1 MAEIVILDGYAVN
14 PGDLSWDGIAAQGHL
29 TVYERTPADQIVERI
44 GSAEAIFT
52 NKCLITAEVLDAC
65 PGVRFIGE
73 LATGYNNIDIDAAR
87 ARGVCVSN
95 IPAYST
101 DSVVQ
106 MTFALLLEACHHV
119 GAHSDA
125 VHAGEWSSCP
135 DFCFWKFPLVEL
147 AGKTMGIIGFG
158 RIGQGVA
165 RVARA
170 FGMNVLAYGPRY
182 KPEMDENGCR
192 AASLDELFANADVI
206 SLNCPLFP
214 ETKNL
219 IRAENIAK
227 MKDGA
232 ILINTARG
240 AMINEADVRTA
251 LDSGKLAYL
260 CADVAA
266 AEPMPA
272 DSPLLGAENAIL
284 TPHIAWAP
292 REARTRLMRIAE
304 ENLRAY
310 LAGSPVNRVN

>member
-1 MAEIVILDGYAVN
+1 MPKIVVLDGYAVN
-14 PGDLSWDGIAAQGHL
+14 PGDLNWDGIAAMGEL
-29 TVYERTPADQIVERI
+29 TVYDRTPAEETAARI
-44 GSAEAIFT
+44 GDAEVIFT
-52 NKCLITAEVLDAC
+52 NKTVITAEVLDAC
-65 PGVRFIGE
+65 PSVRMVGE
-73 LATGYNNIDIDAAR
+73 LATGYNNIDVAA
-87 ARGVCVSN
+87 AKERGVIVCN

-119 GAHSDA
+119 GAHSAA
-125 VHAGEWSSCP
+125 VHAGDWSSCP
-135 DFCFWKFPLVEL
+135 DFCFWNYPLVEL
-147 AGKTMGIIGFG
+147 AGKTLGVIGFG

-165 RVARA
+165 KIARA

-182 KPEMDENGCR
+182 KPEMDADGCK
-192 AASLDELFANADVI
+192 AATLDELFAQSDVI
-206 SLNCPLFP
+206 SLNCPLFD

-227 MKDGA
+227 MKDGV

-240 AMINEADVRTA
+240 AMLNEADVRAA
-251 LDSGKLAYL
+251 LDSGKIAYL

-266 AEPMPA
+266 IEPIPA

-292 REARTRLMRIAE
+292 KEARIRLMRIAE

-310 LAGSPVNRVN
+310 LAGAPVNRVN